1 MSWTKQSD
9 HWSRPL
15 DCHDRLFQFIGESGK
30 PLGREHWLTIGAV
43 QLDFPN
49 NNNNPDKIITQLRN
63 AWKSLRMR
71 YPDIAGE
78 LHAHEKRYYPITSP
92 EALESWCN
100 NTFKIEDSA
109 QSADDL
115 FTHKLHITD
124 PHATA
129 HWIPN
134 SQEFCIVSAHWR
146 WDGSGLAMVLDQFL
160 SELQAPTMTTTT
172 TSFDGSEATRL
183 IPSLD
188 AIIGMPASPEA
199 RNPEWSRRADELL
212 ATFLEGQPSI
222 GLPVLNP
229 AALPAKSLRTEH
241 VVPADQA
248 TALRRACRARN
259 ITLTTAM
266 HASAI
271 IETARAAAAAAA
283 NSTNPSSRYISWQAF
298 DLRKYLPPPY
308 DGPIHGPSLRM
319 VGLPLNVE
327 ATPTTNWSDLVETI
341 QPLYRQSWNLADSDM
356 MFVRAP
362 FVEKATAMFQAA
374 AAAGAPQPT
383 EPNINSLGS
392 VDRLIRESYGEVKVK
407 GLVLMVQMLAQ
418 QLYVHCWSWRDEL
431 HLSASYNEA
440 YYEKGFVEGWLRAM
454 KENMVL
460 NLLGDETNT
469 NKGAL
474 L

>member
-1 MSWTKQSD
+1 MSWTKQID

-30 PLGREHWLTIGAV
+30 PLGREHWLTVGAV

-49 NNNNPDKIITQLRN
+49 SSPEITIPRLRN

-78 LHAHEKRYYPITSP
+78 LHGHEKRYYPITSAS
-92 EALESWCN
+92 ALESWCN
-100 NTFKIEDSA
+100 NTFKIEDLA

-115 FTHKLHITD
+115 FTHHLRIAD
-124 PHATA
+124 RHATA
-129 HWIPN
+129 HWIPS

-146 WDGSGLAMVLDQFL
+146 WDGTGLAMVLDQFL
-160 SELQAPTMTTTT
+160 SELQNPITTTT
-172 TSFDGSEATRL
+172 ASFDGSEATRL

-188 AIIGMPASPEA
+188 TVIGMPASPKPETPNGLVA
-199 RNPEWSRRADELL
+199 PTNSSLPSSRANPRS
-212 ATFLEGQPSI
+212 
-222 GLPVLNP
+222 
-229 AALPAKSLRTEH
+229 
-241 VVPADQA
+241 
-248 TALRRACRARN
+248 ACPN

-271 IETARAAAAAAA
+271 IETARAA
-283 NSTNPSSRYISWQAF
+283 NSTDPSSRYISWQAF

-327 ATPTTNWSDLVETI
+327 ATPTTSWSDLVDTI

-356 MFVRAP
+356 MFVRVP

-374 AAAGAPQPT
+374 AAAGAAQPT
-383 EPNINSLGS
+383 EPNINSLGP

-418 QLYVHCWSWRDEL
+418 QF
-431 HLSASYNEA
+431 YNEA
-440 YYEKGFVEGWLRAM
+440 YYEPVFVEAWLRAM
-454 KENMVL
+454 RENMVR
-460 NLLGDETNT
+460 NLLEDTTDT
-469 NKGAL
+469 NKETIVG
-474 L
+474 

>member
-1 MSWTKQSD
+1 MSWTKQID

-30 PLGREHWLTIGAV
+30 PLGREHWLTVGAV

-49 NNNNPDKIITQLRN
+49 SSPEITIPRLRN

-78 LHAHEKRYYPITSP
+78 LHGHEKRYYPITSAS
-92 EALESWCN
+92 ALESWCN
-100 NTFKIEDSA
+100 NTFKIEDLA

-115 FTHKLHITD
+115 FTHHLRIAD
-124 PHATA
+124 RHATA
-129 HWIPN
+129 HWIPS

-146 WDGSGLAMVLDQFL
+146 WDGTGLAMVLDQFL
-160 SELQAPTMTTTT
+160 SELQNPITTTT
-172 TSFDGSEATRL
+172 ASFDGSEATRL

-188 AIIGMPASPEA
+188 TVI
-199 RNPEWSRRADELL
+199 
-212 ATFLEGQPSI
+212 
-222 GLPVLNP
+222 
-229 AALPAKSLRTEH
+229 ALPAKSLRTEH
-241 VVPADQA
+241 VIPAEQA

-271 IETARAAAAAAA
+271 IETARAA
-283 NSTNPSSRYISWQAF
+283 NSTDPSSRYISWQAF

-327 ATPTTNWSDLVETI
+327 ATPTTSWSDLVDTI

-356 MFVRAP
+356 MFVRVP

-374 AAAGAPQPT
+374 AAAGAAQPT
-383 EPNINSLGS
+383 EPNINSLGP

-440 YYEKGFVEGWLRAM
+440 YYEPVFVEAWLRAM
-454 KENMVL
+454 RENMVR
-460 NLLGDETNT
+460 NLLEDTTDT

>member
-1 MSWTKQSD
+1 MSWTKQTD

-49 NNNNPDKIITQLRN
+49 SSPEITIPRLRN

-78 LHAHEKRYYPITSP
+78 LHDHEKRYYPITS
-92 EALESWCN
+92 ASTLESWCN

-115 FTHKLHITD
+115 FTHHLRIAD

-129 HWIPN
+129 HWIPS

-146 WDGSGLAMVLDQFL
+146 WDGTGLAMVLDQFL
-160 SELQAPTMTTTT
+160 SELQNPITTTT
-172 TSFDGSEATRL
+172 ASFDGSEATRL

-188 AIIGMPASPEA
+188 TVIGMPASPET

-229 AALPAKSLRTEH
+229 TALPAKSLRTEH
-241 VVPADQA
+241 VIPAEQA

-271 IETARAAAAAAA
+271 IETARAA

-327 ATPTTNWSDLVETI
+327 ATPTTSWSDLVDTI

-356 MFVRAP
+356 MFVRVP

-374 AAAGAPQPT
+374 AAAGAAQPT
-383 EPNINSLGS
+383 EPNINSLGP

-440 YYEKGFVEGWLRAM
+440 YYEPVFVEAWLGAM
-454 KENMVL
+454 KENMVR
-460 NLLGDETNT
+460 NLLEDTTDT